1 MSTPIINGS
10 KVIFTKNQGR
20 TFIYKGDAAI
30 VLNYDAYSGYSKL
43 NVRGL
48 EMFISKDSFV
58 HEFDYY
64 YITMPAC
71 YYKKQTLDSKYD
83 DFEEYLEWT

>member
-1 MSTPIINGS
+1 
-10 KVIFTKNQGR
+10 
-20 TFIYKGDAAI
+20 
-30 VLNYDAYSGYSKL
+30 
-43 NVRGL
+43 
-48 EMFISKDSFV
+48 MFISKDSFV